1 MISYGDLRV
10 NSFVNASGTI
20 TTLGGSLMRPEVL
33 ETMAAASR
41 SYVDLFELN
50 QKAGEYLARRI
61 GVDAAHISCGAASG
75 MQLAAAACLTGSDP
89 EKVHLLPHTRGWRN
103 QFVISTVDSHF
114 YVHQGIEMCGGK
126 LVRVGGR
133 TSVTTEDILDGIG
146 PRTAAIVHFLG
157 KQSRGQLEEVVA
169 GAVKQQVSVIV
180 DAAAQ
185 LPPRSNLVE
194 ILEIGADAVVF
205 SGGKGIRGPQNTGL
219 VLGKKALVDGVRLNA
234 SPYGA
239 IGRGMKVG
247 KEEIMGL
254 LQAVD
259 LFLAGSDDED
269 WARWKQQADAVVA
282 AVDGIAG
289 LKARTVDSGQ
299 QLSPDIPRALIQ
311 CSDSRRLDGL
321 IRQLREGEPAIVVY
335 RDANGIVLDFMTLQP
350 GEERLLVERLVQ
362 SLGRLKEA

>member
-1 MISYGDLRV
+1 MKTYEDLGV
-10 NSFVNASGTI
+10 TTFVNASGTI

-33 ETMAAASR
+33 ETMAEASR

-75 MQLAAAACLTGSDP
+75 VQLAAAYCLTGSDP
-89 EKVHLLPHTRGWRN
+89 EKVRLLPHTRGWRN
-103 QFVISTVDSHF
+103 QFVISMVDSHF
-114 YVHQGIEMCGGK
+114 YIHQGIEMCGGK
-126 LVRVGGR
+126 LVRVGSR

-157 KQSRGQLEEVVA
+157 KQSRAQLEEVVA
-169 GAVKQQVSVIV
+169 GASKHQVPVIV

-194 ILEIGADAVVF
+194 ILKIGVDAVVF
-205 SGGKGIRGPQNTGL
+205 SGGKGMRGPQNTGL
-219 VLGKKALVDGVRLNA
+219 VLGNKAVVAGVRLNA
-234 SPYGA
+234 SPYSA

-269 WARWKQQADAVVA
+269 WARWKQQADTVVA
-282 AVDGIAG
+282 ALDGIKG
-289 LKARTVDSGQ
+289 VDARAVDKGQ
-299 QLSPDIPRALIQ
+299 RLSPDVPRVLIQ
-311 CSDSRRLDGL
+311 CRDSRQADGA
-321 IRQLREGEPAIVVY
+321 IRHLREGEHSIVVY
-335 RDANGIVLDFMTLQP
+335 GDSNGIVLDFMTLRP
-350 GEERLLVERLVQ
+350 GEEKLLAEKLVQ
-362 SLGRLKEA
+362 SLGKG